1 MNKPGCW
8 TNQQSIIEFKN
19 QWYLFY
25 HHNDLSP
32 HFDKNRSTRIDSLFF
47 NEDGTIKKVI
57 PTLRGVGIT
66 NASQKIQIDRYSLK
80 SNEGASIAF
89 LDTLNTFEG
98 WKTILDTANAW
109 IQYNSVDFGSNKF
122 KSVNV
127 RVLSKTGGTLQV
139 RLNKTDGPII
149 AQVEI
154 PKGDEWNIVNSPV
167 SDYQPGIHN
176 LIVILKDNK
185 NVEIDWISFE

>member
-1 MNKPGCW
+1 M
-8 TNQQSIIEFKN
+8 
-19 QWYLFY
+19 
-25 HHNDLSP
+25 
-32 HFDKNRSTRIDSLFF
+32 FF

-66 NASQKIQIDRYSLK
+66 DASQKIQIDRYSLK

-109 IQYNSVDFGSNKF
+109 IQYNSIDFGNNKF

-127 RVLSKTGGTLQV
+127 RASIKNRRHFTI
-139 RLNKTDGPII
+139 PI
-149 AQVEI
+149 
-154 PKGDEWNIVNSPV
+154 G
-167 SDYQPGIHN
+167 
-176 LIVILKDNK
+176 
-185 NVEIDWISFE
+185 